1 MNGNLADGCSRSR
14 DRARAG
20 RRPPGRR
27 PTLLRRSRP
36 GHDLPRALRE
46 PRGAPPIRRRQAGA
60 YRASRQARRVPA
72 KPDPSKPS
80 TTVCFSSCAMRARM
94 ERPNARLRRPDR
106 SVDDACDADRTSS
119 LDRARAGSPPIAPSN
134 RSLARAPRPRPL
146 PLGKASHVMCHHR
159 SAAAT
164 SRLRHVHRARV
175 PLTPIIADREPHP
188 VSPTNRP
195 PCPPS
200 WASRSPRRC
209 PGERPARPN
218 PQDAFVTLYSQWSAN
233 FIQLFSTVN
242 LASRLWTDRTS
253 ALNPTRHFTGSA
265 AFDPRP
271 RRRPQGP
278 PPSSTSP
285 PGSLT
290 RAALL
295 T

>member
-164 SRLRHVHRARV
+164 SRLRHVHRARAS
-175 PLTPIIADREPHP
+175 PLPRSSLTVNHTPSPPPTGPHALLHGP
-188 VSPTNRP
+188 QEVRGAAQVSAP
-195 PCPPS
+195 
-200 WASRSPRRC
+200 
-209 PGERPARPN
+209 PARTPRMHSS
-218 PQDAFVTLYSQWSAN
+218 PCTVSEAPTLSN
-233 FIQLFSTVN
+233 FFQ
-242 LASRLWTDRTS
+242 
-253 ALNPTRHFTGSA
+253 P
-265 AFDPRP
+265 
-271 RRRPQGP
+271 
-278 PPSSTSP
+278 
-285 PGSLT
+285 
-290 RAALL
+290 
-295 T
+295 